1 MSTLVQIST
10 QYYENYGSEQ
20 NPHWKA
26 KGGQIFTIRAD
37 VYDLMYDEEYV
48 VKAVKMLL
56 AEECNSHCR
65 YEYIDHE
72 IIFSEPVELKGF
84 KDKLEQVLNE
94 SKSKSKDIP
103 TDEEWRNEEM
113 QWEYM
118 NGEYPDEY

>member
-1 MSTLVQIST
+1 MSTLVQISA

-20 NPHWKA
+20 NPSWKA

-37 VYDLMYDEEYV
+37 MYDLMYDKENV
-48 VKAVKMLL
+48 VKAIEMLL
-56 AEECNSHCR
+56 TEQCNSHCR

-72 IIFSEPVELKGF
+72 VIFSEPVELVGF
-84 KDKLEQVLNE
+84 EDKLEQVFNE

-103 TDEEWRNEEM
+103 TDEEWRNEEL

-118 NGEYPDEY
+118 NGEYED